1 MTRRCALDWVVVA
14 WLTLWGGGC
23 YYHRVEVASSDR
35 ETERSGV
42 PPTGKTGS
50 ATGWTFLYGGF
61 HSGGIT
67 PDALARECNN
77 LPLREVTVRSNP
89 IFFLITVVTLGAV
102 APARL
107 EWHCT
112 KPQIV
117 EGEMPS
123 PPDSL
128 PVVNQ

>member
-1 MTRRCALDWVVVA
+1 MQPRLVLGLVMMV
-14 WLTLWGGGC
+14 WLGGTEGC

-35 ETERSGV
+35 VTERGGV
-42 PPTGKTGS
+42 APTGKTGS

-89 IFFLITVVTLGAV
+89 IFFLITVITLGAV

-112 KPQIV
+112 KATPE
-117 EGEMPS
+117 EGVMPGPS
-123 PPDSL
+123 DTTIIGAP
-128 PVVNQ
+128 